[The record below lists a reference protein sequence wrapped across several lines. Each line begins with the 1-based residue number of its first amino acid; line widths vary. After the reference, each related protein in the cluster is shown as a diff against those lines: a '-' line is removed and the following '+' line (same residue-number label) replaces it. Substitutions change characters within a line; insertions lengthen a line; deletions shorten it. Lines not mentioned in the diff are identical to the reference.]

1 MPTNTLSKH
10 ERLKSYTKIRAL
22 FNAGHR
28 MKQFPLSIY
37 YLFEDKKGVEGK
49 SEVLH
54 MGVTVGARNFKRAV
68 DRNQLKRRFRE
79 AYRLQKS
86 ELRAQLET
94 SSFTLDLFFVYADHQ
109 IADYSVINVS
119 VKKILAKLSEELIV
133 KQTL

>member
-22 FNAGHR
+22 FNAGQR
-28 MKQFPLSIY
+28 MRQFPLSIY
-37 YLFEDKKGVEGK
+37 YLFEEKVGIENTK
-49 SEVLH
+49 EVLH

-68 DRNQLKRRFRE
+68 DRNQLKRRIRE

-86 ELRAQLET
+86 ELKAQLQA

-109 IADYSVINVS
+109 ITDYSVISAS

-133 KQTL
+133 KQTP